1 MKTAE
6 VEINTKVVFKA
17 NYTEHAAFKE
27 ACRENDENMARVLR
41 EFTRKYVAKHRR
53 KKT

>member
-17 NYTEHAAFKE
+17 NYSEQEAFKQ
-27 ACRENDENMARVLR
+27 ACYQNGDNMARVLR
-41 EFTRKYVAKHRR
+41 EFTRRYVKRS
-53 KKT
+53 KKK